1 RTIRA
6 QEPFRV
12 YRDRIAT
19 PDPTT
24 EARRKHMED
33 IFKTLKKAGIRRQ
46 DLYLAWDFTVASER
60 NLSERMLHIRDDA
73 FAQLGDTNLKDLKI
87 DGAAPS
93 FKVTKVEPSD
103 GLARKVTG
111 YFQVPCYIATPTC
124 QPGGGFIYK
133 PGTNEPL
140 QLPGNTYTAKFVC
153 NIPQSAL
160 TTPARGS

>member
-33 IFKTLKKAGIRRQ
+33 IFKTLKKAGIRRR
-46 DLYLAWDFTVASER
+46 DLYLAWDFTVASKR

-73 FAQLGDTNLKDLKI
+73 FAQLGDTNLGDLTVQ
-87 DGAAPS
+87 GASPQFTVTGTTDFAPCG
-93 FKVTKVEPSD
+93 SD
-103 GLARKVTG
+103 GCQEGESDRLLREVEG
-111 YFQVPCYIATPTC
+111 RVIVPCYLDA
-124 QPGGGFIYK
+124 
-133 PGTNEPL
+133 
-140 QLPGNTYTAKFVC
+140 
-153 NIPQSAL
+153 
-160 TTPARGS
+160 